1 MIQIKDTKDSFNFVW
16 LSAHCRQFA
25 HSDDLYINQTQT
37 TARLKERSLA
47 KKCVSNE
54 MTSSTRARSGEMT
67 SWFIVLKVP
76 IQLKENRLILIGSR
90 FGTVVWVFAFP

>member
-37 TARLKERSLA
+37 TVRLKERSFA
-47 KKCVSNE
+47 TKCLSNE
-54 MTSSTRARSGEMT
+54 MTSGTRARDDEMT
-67 SWFIVLKVP
+67 LLGLMYSKYLH
-76 IQLKENRLILIGSR
+76 S
-90 FGTVVWVFAFP
+90 